1 MIANAS
7 VILLDLREYSQQ
19 RKGTR
24 FELTELL
31 RHAPIDKVVLLID
44 AKENVH
50 GLATNAGTAIAALH
64 EELPQVSAIFVF
76 LVIRSSPQMDRT
88 GKSDRDTGKRCLK
101 EPTSTFIWGICRS
114 MRIENHPL
122 PALLADSQRIT
133 LRHVQLAT
141 ASCNCPAFADQHKAA
156 FRRSPASPER
166 RIELGE
172 TPMRRLK
179 ARLNA
184 ASDW

>member
-31 RHAPIDKVVLLID
+31 RRAPIDKVVLLID

-88 GKSDRDTGKRCLK
+88 GKSDRRDEREHVSVSNLSSVNKAIGQQTLAHGASFL
-101 EPTSTFIWGICRS
+101 GG
-114 MRIENHPL
+114 PL
-122 PALLADSQRIT
+122 
-133 LRHVQLAT
+133 
-141 ASCNCPAFADQHKAA
+141 AS
-156 FRRSPASPER
+156 
-166 RIELGE
+166 
-172 TPMRRLK
+172 
-179 ARLNA
+179 
-184 ASDW
+184 